1 MIRHV
6 IFDFDGTIVNS
17 RPLIVELY
25 NSLAAKHGYQAIGD
39 DTSEPFAGLSIRQR
53 SKTLGI
59 PLYRLPFLGFQ
70 LFSEYR
76 RKIKTLELKD
86 GVGDLIRDLN
96 AQGYQL
102 SIISSNLESNIRSFL
117 RHNGISQFVQ
127 VRSCFSLFG
136 KHRAIHSFLRDNKLH
151 PREALYIGDELR
163 DIQAGQRSGIKMI
176 AAAWGYDSSELMTR
190 FSPDFMAF
198 YPGEVSAAIEG
209 FNASAGRAAGAL

>member
-25 NSLAAKHGYQAIGD
+25 NSLAAKYGYRAISD
-39 DTSEPFAGLSIRQR
+39 DESEPFAGRSIRER
-53 SKTLGI
+53 SKALGI

-76 RKIKTLELKD
+76 RQIKTLEIKD

-117 RHNGISQFVQ
+117 RHNEISQFVQ

-136 KHRAIHSFLRDNKLH
+136 KHRAIHSFLRDNKLNPH
-151 PREALYIGDELR
+151 EALYIGDELR
-163 DIQAGQRSGIKMI
+163 DIQAGQRSGIKII
-176 AAAWGYDSSELMTR
+176 AAGWGYDSFELMKR
-190 FSPDFMAF
+190 FSPDFTALC
-198 YPGEVSAAIEG
+198 PGEVSAAIEG
-209 FNASAGRAAGAL
+209 FNTGAI

>member
-25 NSLAAKHGYQAIGD
+25 NSLADKHGYQAIGD
-39 DTSEPFAGLSIRQR
+39 DESEPFAGRSIRQR
-53 SKTLGI
+53 SKELGI
-59 PLYRLPFLGFQ
+59 PLYRLPMLGFQ

-76 RKIKTLELKD
+76 RQIKTLEIKD

-117 RHNGISQFVQ
+117 RHNEIHQFVQ

-136 KHRAIHSFLRDNKLH
+136 KHRAIHSFLKDNKLNRH
-151 PREALYIGDELR
+151 EALYIGDELR
-163 DIQAGQRSGIKMI
+163 DIQAGQRSGIKII
-176 AAAWGYDSSELMTR
+176 AAGWGYDSFELMKR
-190 FSPDFMAF
+190 FSPDFTAL
-198 YPGEVSAAIEG
+198 YPGEVSAAIQG
-209 FNASAGRAAGAL
+209 FNAEAI